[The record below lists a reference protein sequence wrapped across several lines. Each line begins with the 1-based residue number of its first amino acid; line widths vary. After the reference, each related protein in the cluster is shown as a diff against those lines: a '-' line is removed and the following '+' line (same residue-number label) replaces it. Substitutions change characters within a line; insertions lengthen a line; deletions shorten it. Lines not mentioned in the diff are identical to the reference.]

1 MIECVEP
8 ATCDNTNGIL
18 VERAAN
24 DIVCLWGSTSCPSG
38 YTTPSVLTVIDTQTI
53 CSQNCNNGIQF
64 DKSGTIT
71 CLLGTFSDCST
82 VTGYLF
88 KGVTDIAHNTVA
100 NFICM
105 SSCDP
110 GTDGQLYRRDNSFSN
125 DRVCFIGKPGSI
137 YIYIYRYIYIY
148 IATCESPYTLD
159 NVHLLGDT
167 VIECVEPATCDNTN
181 GILVERAAADVVCL
195 WGSTSCPSGYTTP
208 SVLLVTDTQSVCSQ
222 NCDNG
227 IKFDKAGTVICL
239 LQTHTDCSTVTGYTI
254 DGTNDI
260 PSTELICM
268 NVCDYAT
275 HILVEDNHN
284 HDICYRSQTSIIL
297 TMYITSLYYL

>member
-137 YIYIYRYIYIY
+137 YIYIYIY
-148 IATCESPYTLD
+148 S
-159 NVHLLGDT
+159 NV
-167 VIECVEPATCDNTN
+167 
-181 GILVERAAADVVCL
+181 
-195 WGSTSCPSGYTTP
+195 
-208 SVLLVTDTQSVCSQ
+208 
-222 NCDNG
+222 
-227 IKFDKAGTVICL
+227 
-239 LQTHTDCSTVTGYTI
+239 
-254 DGTNDI
+254 
-260 PSTELICM
+260 
-268 NVCDYAT
+268 
-275 HILVEDNHN
+275 
-284 HDICYRSQTSIIL
+284 
-297 TMYITSLYYL
+297 